1 MKPRFGL
8 MVVKPKD
15 MSLNGKPAKTLYSPN
30 DFKGLRKYNMKVPK
44 ELKKKIR

>member
-8 MVVKPKD
+8 MVVKPKN
-15 MSLNGKPAKTLYSPN
+15 MSLSGKPAKTLYSPK
-30 DFKGLRKYNMKVPK
+30 DFAKLRKYNMEVPK